1 MPDHS
6 TPPAPRI
13 STPVQVM
20 SILLYAGFAIS
31 VSIVTMAMFGQI
43 GILLALFFAWQWG
56 RIPAVSGRFTL
67 ETGVAAL
74 RPDVPSEA
82 ERPTGNSSFD
92 AYRATLLD
100 RLEKEQGQFEGFL
113 DRLRDA
119 KDKHEFDQFMDD
131 RAREQRRAALPA
143 EA

>member
-1 MPDHS
+1 MPETS
-6 TPPAPRI
+6 TPPNARI
-13 STPVQVM
+13 PTSVQVF

-31 VSIVTMAMFGQI
+31 VSITAMAMFGLV
-43 GILLALFFAWQWG
+43 GLALAALFAWQWG
-56 RIPAVSGRFTL
+56 RIPAVSGRFAL

-74 RPDVPSEA
+74 RPDVPA
-82 ERPTGNSSFD
+82 ETPSSGNSSFD
-92 AYRATLLD
+92 AYRTTLLE
-100 RLEKEQGQFEGFL
+100 RLEKEQSQFDGFL

-131 RAREQRRAALPA
+131 RARDQRRTITAA